1 MRFKNSN
8 DAIRN
13 QCPNMMI
20 YEDDFDSNRVRE
32 DCVNDTAYLLY
43 LMGSQRTLFSSQSI
57 PLHSYSI
64 MIILEV
70 MIECIQYKYALR

>member
-32 DCVNDTAYLLY
+32 DCVNDTAYL
-43 LMGSQRTLFSSQSI
+43 
-57 PLHSYSI
+57 
-64 MIILEV
+64 
-70 MIECIQYKYALR
+70 